1 MLSHT
6 DGFFL
11 LRSSNQSNVLQR
23 QLHNLLLKYTH
34 ISISPLFTKAR
45 SLKVTPTAPMG
56 GGTQLYEGAHL
67 TGAIRAFVANQAK
80 AAIMGFL
87 LLLLL

>member
-1 MLSHT
+1 MLSYT

-34 ISISPLFTKAR
+34 ISNSLFTKVDS
-45 SLKVTPTAPMG
+45 SL
-56 GGTQLYEGAHL
+56 HL
-67 TGAIRAFVANQAK
+67 LKLVR
-80 AAIMGFL
+80 L
-87 LLLLL
+87 LNLGEDSLL

>member
-1 MLSHT
+1 MLSYT

-34 ISISPLFTKAR
+34 FSISPFTKVSISFHLLKLVR
-45 SLKVTPTAPMG
+45 LLNLGEDSL
-56 GGTQLYEGAHL
+56 L
-67 TGAIRAFVANQAK
+67 
-80 AAIMGFL
+80 
-87 LLLLL
+87 